1 MLRKIL
7 LGAAAASVLAAP
19 AAAAPFG
26 HGNYNDRAYD
36 GRGHVERVVTTR
48 TVSQYRQAPRFRVGQ
63 RFDRRYATNY
73 RMIQNPHHYRLHDAP
88 RGYRWVQSGND
99 ALLVGIT
106 TGLIASVLANAI
118 N

>member
-1 MLRKIL
+1 MLKKIL

-26 HGNYNDRAYD
+26 HGNYNDRAYN
-36 GRGHVERVVTTR
+36 GRGQVERVVTTR
-48 TVSQYRQAPRFRVGQ
+48 QVSQYRQAPRFRVGQ

-73 RMIQNPHHYRLHDAP
+73 RMIQNPHYYRLNDAP

-99 ALLVGIT
+99 AVLVAVAS
-106 TGLIASVLANAI
+106 GLIGAILANAF
-118 N
+118 